1 MPRPIAISQLNKTLI
16 KKTEMM
22 KLIARGSP
30 LDQLVR
36 NNLNSKLNLNSVGLE
51 TKLLSP
57 INHQLQ

>member
-1 MPRPIAISQLNKTLI
+1 MTRPIAISQLNKTLI

>member
-1 MPRPIAISQLNKTLI
+1 
-16 KKTEMM
+16 M